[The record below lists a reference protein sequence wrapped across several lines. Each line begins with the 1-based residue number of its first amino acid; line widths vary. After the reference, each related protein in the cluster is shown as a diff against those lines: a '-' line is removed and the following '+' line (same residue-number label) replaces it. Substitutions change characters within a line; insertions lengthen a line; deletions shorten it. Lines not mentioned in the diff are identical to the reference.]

1 MELYD
6 FKNSILWTFATA
18 DADIPNANLAILIYI
33 PIKSNPSL
41 IQHPRSKRMQGKPRN
56 ELRIPNFTKGIV
68 KIHEKVTH
76 VNGLTEI
83 YYALFP
89 WKSRLASATWK
100 NHSSRIFCRIFYYT
114 RAKVTTDIL
123 Q

>member
-1 MELYD
+1 
-6 FKNSILWTFATA
+6 
-18 DADIPNANLAILIYI
+18 
-33 PIKSNPSL
+33 
-41 IQHPRSKRMQGKPRN
+41 MQGEPRN

-89 WKSRLASATWK
+89 
-100 NHSSRIFCRIFYYT
+100 
-114 RAKVTTDIL
+114 
-123 Q
+123 

>member
-1 MELYD
+1 MELYG

-18 DADIPNANLAILIYI
+18 NADIPNANLAILIHTQ
-33 PIKSNPSL
+33 IKSNPSL
-41 IQHPRSKRMQGKPRN
+41 IQHPRSKHMQSKPRN
-56 ELRIPNFTKGIV
+56 GLRIPNFTKGIV
-68 KIHEKVTH
+68 KIHEKVTR

-100 NHSSRIFCRIFYYT
+100 KS
-114 RAKVTTDIL
+114 L
-123 Q
+123 